1 MVHSE
6 KSKSRL
12 LRRASLI
19 LFSVILL
26 FFALNPVSAE
36 TRTIDEL
43 RNSVVR
49 IICYGL
55 DGSTYIGTGFAVGTS
70 EPVRHIVT
78 NYHVVEANP
87 DGVTILLSKEDQIDA
102 TVIAFDAVKDI
113 AILEL
118 SQDLYKRPPMELGNS
133 EDVKASQ
140 EVYALGFPGDAD
152 LIDDTPS
159 GEPDDVSITRGIISK
174 ISTQGGRAIYQIDVD
189 INPGNSG
196 GPLVNEEGQVIGINT
211 FGVTTATGINGAVQI
226 DELIPILESRG
237 IEYLTSTDEVPEV
250 ETNVTPERSNTIW
263 WVVGIAGAGVLLL
276 LVVIVLLVVVFRK
289 KGNKSSPVVHQ
300 VVVREPSSA
309 PVPRASVF
317 VQKPVLKGL
326 SGYFTGQTIELDQN
340 YLSIGRDAKQCQ
352 LIFPHTTEEIS
363 RKHCTLRF
371 DQTSQ
376 TFTIE
381 DRSSN
386 GTYLLSGERIPQGKI
401 TQLRS
406 GDRFYLSTQENLFEV
421 RLESR

>member
-1 MVHSE
+1 MIHSE
-6 KSKSRL
+6 KSRISRL
-12 LRRASLI
+12 RKASLI
-19 LFSVILL
+19 LLSVILL
-26 FFALNPVSAE
+26 FFSLLNPVSAE

-49 IICYGL
+49 IICYGI
-55 DGSTYIGTGFAVGTS
+55 DGSMYTGTGFAVGTT

-78 NYHVVEANP
+78 NYHVVEPNLN
-87 DGVTILLSKEDQIDA
+87 GVTILLSKEDQIEA
-102 TVIAFDAVKDI
+102 TVIAFDAIKDI
-113 AILEL
+113 AVLEL
-118 SQDLYKRPPMELGNS
+118 SQDLYKRPPMELGNT

-196 GPLVNEEGQVIGINT
+196 GPLVNEHGQVIGINT
-211 FGVTTATGINGAVQI
+211 FGVTTASGINGAVQI

-237 IEYLTSTDEVPEV
+237 IEYLTSTAEVPKETVEV
-250 ETNVTPERSNTIW
+250 TTESSNKIW
-263 WVVGIAGAGVLLL
+263 WVVGIAGAGILFLLL
-276 LVVIVLLVVVFRK
+276 VIVLLIVVFRK
-289 KGNKSSPVVHQ
+289 KSNKSSPAVQPVA
-300 VVVREPSSA
+300 VPAPSS
-309 PVPRASVF
+309 PPRASVL
-317 VQKPVLKGL
+317 VQRPVLKGV
-326 SGYFTGQTIELDQN
+326 SGYFAGQTVELDQN
-340 YLSIGRDAKQCQ
+340 YVSIGRDAKQCQ
-352 LIFPHTTEEIS
+352 LVFPSHSEEIS

-371 DQTSQ
+371 DQSSQ

-381 DRSSN
+381 DQSSN
-386 GTYLLSGERIPQGKI
+386 GTYLLSGERIPQGKV

-406 GDRFYLSTQENLFEV
+406 GDRFYLSSQENLFEV

>member
-6 KSKSRL
+6 KSKSSL
-12 LRRASLI
+12 LRKVSLS
-19 LFSVILL
+19 LFSFILL
-26 FFALNPVSAE
+26 FLISVHPASAE

-43 RNSVVR
+43 RTSVVR
-49 IICYGL
+49 ILCYGI
-55 DGSTYIGTGFAVGTS
+55 DGQIYTGTGFAVGTS
-70 EPVRHIVT
+70 DPVRHIVT
-78 NYHVVEANP
+78 NYHVVEANLN
-87 DGVTILLSKEDQIDA
+87 GVTILLSKEDQIEA

-113 AILEL
+113 AVLEL
-118 SQDLYKRPPMELGNS
+118 SQDLFKRPPMELGDS
-133 EDVKASQ
+133 KDVKASQ
-140 EVYALGFPGDAD
+140 EVYALGYPGDAD

-196 GPLVNEEGQVIGINT
+196 GPLINAEGQVIGINT
-211 FGVTTATGINGAVQI
+211 FGVTTASGINGAVQI

-237 IEYLTSTDEVPEV
+237 IEYLISTEEVAKEDIV
-250 ETNVTPERSNTIW
+250 VTTESSNKIW
-263 WVVGIAGAGVLLL
+263 WIIGIVGTGILFL

-289 KGNKSSPVVHQ
+289 KGNKFSPVVNQ
-300 VVVREPSSA
+300 VVA
-309 PVPRASVF
+309 PALASRASVL
-317 VQKPVLKGL
+317 VQNPVLKGI
-326 SGYFTGQTIELDQN
+326 SGYFAGQTMELDQN
-340 YLSIGRDAKQCQ
+340 YFSIGRDARQCQ
-352 LIFPHTTEEIS
+352 LVFPHHSEEIS

-371 DQTSQ
+371 DQSSQ

-381 DRSSN
+381 DSSSN

>member
-6 KSKSRL
+6 KSKSSL
-12 LRRASLI
+12 LRKVSLS
-19 LFSVILL
+19 LFSFILL
-26 FFALNPVSAE
+26 FLTSVHPVSAE

-49 IICYGL
+49 ILCYGI
-55 DGSTYIGTGFAVGTS
+55 DGQMYTGTGFAVGTS

-78 NYHVVEANP
+78 NYHVVEANLN
-87 DGVTILLSKEDQIDA
+87 GVTILLSKEDQIEA

-113 AILEL
+113 AVLEL
-118 SQDLYKRPPMELGNS
+118 SQELYKRPPMELGDS
-133 EDVKASQ
+133 KDVKASQ

-196 GPLVNEEGQVIGINT
+196 GPLINEEGQVIGINT
-211 FGVTTATGINGAVQI
+211 FGVTTASGINGAVQI

-237 IEYLTSTDEVPEV
+237 IEYLISTEEVAKEDIV
-250 ETNVTPERSNTIW
+250 IVTTKSSNKIW
-263 WVVGIAGAGVLLL
+263 WMIGIAGAGILFL
-276 LVVIVLLVVVFRK
+276 LVVVVLLVAVFRK
-289 KGNKSSPVVHQ
+289 KGNKSSPVVNQ
-300 VVVREPSSA
+300 VVVPSPAS
-309 PVPRASVF
+309 RASVL
-317 VQKPVLKGL
+317 VQKPVLKGI
-326 SGYFTGQTIELDQN
+326 SGHFAGQTLELDQS
-340 YLSIGRDAKQCQ
+340 YLSIGRDARQCQ
-352 LIFPHTTEEIS
+352 LVFSHHSEEIS
-363 RKHCTLRF
+363 RKHCTVRF
-371 DQTSQ
+371 DQSGQ

-381 DRSSN
+381 DSSSN